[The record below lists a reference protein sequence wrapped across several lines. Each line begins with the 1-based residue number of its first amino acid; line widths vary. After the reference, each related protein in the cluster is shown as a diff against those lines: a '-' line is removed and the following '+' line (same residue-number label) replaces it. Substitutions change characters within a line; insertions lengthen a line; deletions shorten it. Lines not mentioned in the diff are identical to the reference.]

1 MPISITDF
9 KTWATTNQGAAV
21 AVSGGTTLVD
31 ASTQISLFD
40 RIFRRGAVKNVRGAA
55 MADFTRAL
63 SVRYGASIAHDALSA
78 AGLSPTSKLTGQKI
92 TAAVASAKQ
101 IRSRL
106 LSQSTGANLS
116 VGTQS
121 ITPAQITALGTDGQ
135 KAVKHFRNLRTA
147 VIDMLGETPLSTA
160 DYQDF
165 STRATAV
172 IARLNAFPAYVH
184 GLPANSLPGG
194 MDADLVAEVQALA
207 QALHNKDLQSGAL
220 LANEPLSPTN
230 IQDFKAVWRDAVV
243 NALTALSATT
253 TDANTHAAITA
264 AIANIRANPQ
274 TIEQRVP
281 LTSKTVKELTPV
293 VADCIKEQLRAQ
305 GTRGVKFSDSVISA
319 KIVAGY
325 RQALNTRQWP
335 TIDKTIAV
343 AVGGRPNELRSTIVP
358 AANLGRAPGAQHGVI
373 AYPQGV
379 NGYMCHCADTNH
391 AVNLSVSRLTVQGPN
406 NAAPELA
413 FCGVRHGV
421 HSAWEIPTAAGRAAA
436 NVHRAQ
442 EAVIAAFMAKYNIP
456 AHPPALPAPSANGT
470 INVDLDMVSVSLL
483 TPDKYRHTLHTGSS
497 QDERAMLIDQT
508 QAWNSVEQLGVTFQY
523 NGQQIRIQPRIH
535 TFNFGVN
542 SGAVNHSRLANVA
555 GGWDLS
561 DTMNAAAMR
570 GFRNAVTTFINDP
583 AQPATKRTY
592 AQTLLNQCDQV
603 MQAKGERKDSHDA
616 YKVAARIAVL
626 ANLIGNVPCWNCKS
640 GKDRTG
646 EMDVECKFLSTLIAR
661 GETIPDPGV
670 PLTQGQQG
678 LFRAIALEGGNFEVQ
693 KANTGFGGYKTKGV
707 DSIPERLGGKKYRT
721 FHAGGSKYVGV

>member
-40 RIFRRGAVKNVRGAA
+40 RIFKRGAVKDMRNAA

-63 SVRYGASIAHDALSA
+63 SVRYGVSIARDALA
-78 AGLSPTSKLTGQKI
+78 AAKLSPTSRLTAKKI
-92 TAAVASAKQ
+92 TDAVAHAKN
-101 IRSRL
+101 IRGML
-106 LSQSTGANLS
+106 LSQSAGADLKL
-116 VGTQS
+116 GTES
-121 ITPAQITALGTDGQ
+121 ITPVQIGALGPADQ
-135 KAVKHFRNLRTA
+135 DIVRHFRNLRTIA
-147 VIDMLGETPLSTA
+147 IDILGETPLSQA
-160 DYQDF
+160 DWQDF
-165 STRATAV
+165 NGRVRSVTM
-172 IARLNAFPAYVH
+172 RLNA
-184 GLPANSLPGG
+184 LMSRANSLPGTMRLG
-194 MDADLVAEVQALA
+194 LA
-207 QALHNKDLQSGAL
+207 QELRAFARALSDKDQQVRTL
-220 LANEPLSPTN
+220 LLNQPLSPN
-230 IQDFKAVWRDAVV
+230 HIQEFKAVWREAVV
-243 NALTALSATT
+243 NALTALGGVT
-253 TDANTHAAITA
+253 TDRNTITAINA
-264 AIANIRANPQ
+264 AIASIRANPLAF
-274 TIEQRVP
+274 EQRVP
-281 LTSKTVKELTPV
+281 LTSKTVTELTPV
-293 VADCIKEQLRAQ
+293 VADCIKEQLKLLNL
-305 GTRGVKFSDSVISA
+305 GGVTFKNSVIA
-319 KIVAGY
+319 AQIVAGY
-325 RQALNTRQWP
+325 RQALNTRTWP
-335 TIDKTIAV
+335 IIDKTFAV
-343 AVGGRPNELRSTIVP
+343 AVGNRPDELRSKIVP
-358 AANLGRAPGAQHGVI
+358 AAQLGRAPRAPRGVI
-373 AYPQGV
+373 AYPPGV
-379 NGYMCHCADTNH
+379 HGYMCQCADTDH
-391 AVNLSVSRLTVQGPN
+391 AVNLAVSSLTVQGPTST
-406 NAAPELA
+406 PELA
-413 FCGVRHGV
+413 FCGIRHGV
-421 HSAWEIPTAAGRAAA
+421 HSAWEVPTAAGRAAA

-483 TPDKYRHTLHTGSS
+483 TPDKARHTFQKGSS
-497 QDERAMLIDQT
+497 SDERAMLIDQT
-508 QAWNSVEQLGVTFQY
+508 MAWNAVEQIGVTFQY
-523 NGQQIRIQPRIH
+523 HGQQIRIQPHIH

-583 AQPATKRTY
+583 AQPAAKRTY

-661 GETIPDPGV
+661 GEPIPDPGV